1 MSCVFRAFCLNT
13 RKFACGGSL
22 LTNDASLSS

>member
-1 MSCVFRAFCLNT
+1 MPCVFRALCLKK

-22 LTNDASLSS
+22 LTNDASLST